1 MYPPAIL
8 LFIVERPRLSS
19 RYPRILLAATRV
31 DDFGVIASTCLERG
45 GGQPEEGRAHFAAG
59 EERDLNV
66 MAKGRREDRM
76 KRGTEEVKRANE
88 RASGATREISG
99 CAIDWR
105 ADDANAQPTSTS
117 VD

>member
-1 MYPPAIL
+1 
-8 LFIVERPRLSS
+8 
-19 RYPRILLAATRV
+19 
-31 DDFGVIASTCLERG
+31 
-45 GGQPEEGRAHFAAG
+45 
-59 EERDLNV
+59 V
-66 MAKGRREDRM
+66 MAKGRREGRM
-76 KRGTEEVKRANE
+76 KRGMEEVKRANE